1 MDDEEVTR
9 SMSAVS
15 IRSIRDQKIER
26 QKQREEQRQRRKKQ
40 ESSMLISTDAPRIGS
55 GGKSRPST
63 ASRRDEALP
72 LVESHNTN
80 NKYNHAA
87 YDNPTLDNEE
97 QNITM
102 INVVPSG
109 NSYNTVENRPSK
121 PAVES
126 LPVDE
131 TPDVIPSRPTDT
143 QRKMAQLGMAQ
154 SADFDV
160 DSEEEEAEAGL
171 MAVAP
176 RPPTARSLAGGKRPG
191 SAKLDFSKSTVV
203 KPEKCKG
210 TIRDS
215 KACNEMSGKS
225 REDVVETINTSY
237 CAVLKDDAGD
247 EDHGGVSISSTIRAG
262 SRNKMVKRDSWV
274 GADLTASTEEECQH
288 SYLTDVESLN
298 ISYSTPVEDVEIVS
312 DPEVIEEYNTVEKA
326 LAESEGARDEVGG
339 CRAQMSYPKRKTV
352 QQAVD
357 ELNVSSIQESDGEV
371 TKKTDKKEHFS
382 AVPQTCV
389 QTAKMNEGQNPNDEV
404 WWILVKMKSV
414 LTRMQCRI
422 LNKNLDQQSASVK
435 VLGDELLFAQI
446 GQVGRVQV
454 MDPKHKP
461 CSSQPSVAT
470 TESSSTDSESDANGA
485 NLQDWDLMSELCV
498 QLNDV
503 ISRGRHILSRTTVT
517 SSSRYRLAEFSYR
530 AASNVVQSILSS
542 RESLSSLL
550 KTIEDLISEYRREVN
565 REHLENQRNRLDRA
579 CSHGGRLS
587 FTDIILKENEVL
599 SALSALP
606 HNKVASIKD
615 VENRP
620 GSSGGRYVLPGM
632 DIDDLENF
640 CMQPAPQGYTI
651 KCRITRD
658 KKGIDRH
665 AFPTYFLHYERDDG
679 KKIFILAGRKRKRS
693 KTSNYLISVDATD
706 LSREGESYIGKL
718 RSNMMGTKFTVFD
731 NGKKWGDTELEL
743 DRSNLREDLAAICYE
758 TNVLGFKGPRKMTV
772 VIPGMNVSHE
782 RVKFKP
788 IHERES
794 ILSRWQNKNMENL
807 IELSNKTPVW
817 NEDTQSYVLNFRG
830 RVTQASIKN
839 FQIIHQSDPEYIV
852 MQFGKVEN
860 DVFTLDYNYPM
871 NAVQAFAIALS
882 SFDSKLACE

>member
-1 MDDEEVTR
+1 MYAGLDRKPSQEHWNSPSSPPGSIMDDEEVTR

-191 SAKLDFSKSTVV
+191 SAKLDARKFSWMAKLPPPVFSNE
-203 KPEKCKG
+203 KRSPEKFHTSPPADGYERLKNFIFSP
-210 TIRDS
+210 TPVYDFITNKPAIDTQ
-215 KACNEMSGKS
+215 EQ
-225 REDVVETINTSY
+225 EDAFVVMGFEDDFVPCQVQNTT
-237 CAVLKDDAGD
+237 
-247 EDHGGVSISSTIRAG
+247 STI
-262 SRNKMVKRDSWV
+262 
-274 GADLTASTEEECQH
+274 L
-288 SYLTDVESLN
+288 
-298 ISYSTPVEDVEIVS
+298 P
-312 DPEVIEEYNTVEKA
+312 
-326 LAESEGARDEVGG
+326 
-339 CRAQMSYPKRKTV
+339 
-352 QQAVD
+352 
-357 ELNVSSIQESDGEV
+357 
-371 TKKTDKKEHFS
+371 
-382 AVPQTCV
+382 
-389 QTAKMNEGQNPNDEV
+389 
-404 WWILVKMKSV
+404 
-414 LTRMQCRI
+414 
-422 LNKNLDQQSASVK
+422 LD
-435 VLGDELLFAQI
+435 
-446 GQVGRVQV
+446 
-454 MDPKHKP
+454 
-461 CSSQPSVAT
+461 
-470 TESSSTDSESDANGA
+470 
-485 NLQDWDLMSELCV
+485 
-498 QLNDV
+498 
-503 ISRGRHILSRTTVT
+503 
-517 SSSRYRLAEFSYR
+517 
-530 AASNVVQSILSS
+530 
-542 RESLSSLL
+542 
-550 KTIEDLISEYRREVN
+550 
-565 REHLENQRNRLDRA
+565 
-579 CSHGGRLS
+579 
-587 FTDIILKENEVL
+587 
-599 SALSALP
+599 
-606 HNKVASIKD
+606 D

-743 DRSNLREDLAAICYE
+743 DRSNLREDLVAICYE